1 MAAPENTRSISK
13 NETRRTGSPPSN
25 APVVKTKAIEIE
37 DKRVYEWIFGPA
49 VAISGLPTSRQK
61 LVLEPLLICFL
72 EPVEPRDIIVS
83 KIQPTCV
90 SKQASICAD
99 RKQPEWCSIAIE
111 HGVMLSWRWYT
122 GSVGLPHVEV
132 SQ

>member
-1 MAAPENTRSISK
+1 MDFWARRCHFRTANFPPEVGPRAA
-13 NETRRTGSPPSN
+13 
-25 APVVKTKAIEIE
+25 A
-37 DKRVYEWIFGPA
+37 DM
-49 VAISGLPTSRQK
+49 L
-61 LVLEPLLICFL
+61 L

-99 RKQPEWCSIAIE
+99 RKQPVWCSIAME